1 MRNLARATATAGLAV
16 AFGLIAMPAASAAT
30 HDAASA
36 TKAKSSAP
44 AKTSASAKKA
54 AAQKATQKA
63 AVDKA
68 VARALAANRPVTV
81 NVYYVMHDGR
91 VVSEQGPG
99 DNAAHEVQASGPVD
113 MRGQNESIKTGD
125 LEAEVDGKAVNS
137 PVTFEV
143 EGSEQDQG
151 EAS

>member
-16 AFGLIAMPAASAAT
+16 AFGFIALPTASAAT

-54 AAQKATQKA
+54 AAQKA
-63 AVDKA
+63 AVKKA
-68 VARALAANRPVTV
+68 VARALAANRPITV

-91 VVSEQGPG
+91 VISEQGPG

-113 MRGQNESIKTGD
+113 MRGQNESIRTGD

>member
-16 AFGLIAMPAASAAT
+16 AFGFIAMPSASAAV
-30 HDAASA
+30 HDATSA
-36 TKAKSSAP
+36 TKAKSSSS

-54 AAQKATQKA
+54 AAKKAAAKKA

-68 VARALAANRPVTV
+68 VARALAGNRPITV

-91 VVSEQGPG
+91 VISEQGPG
-99 DNAAHEVQASGPVD
+99 NNAAHEVQNSGSID
-113 MRGQNESIKTGD
+113 MQTQNEPITTGD
-125 LEAEVDGKAVNS
+125 LSARNTDGPA
-137 PVTFEV
+137 TFQV
-143 EGSEQDQG
+143 EGSEQDTG